1 MLIDGSVTM
10 VSFCLIFALLVF
22 AASIL
27 IPISGYI
34 RKRWKGLAI
43 GCLMQ
48 PVVIV
53 VVCGLVFSGIVAYE
67 VYTVRRQAQS
77 AMVSVKTV
85 EQGPNGTDTLLW
97 YLKADEECLV
107 KSEGRRQRY
116 DVIRLD
122 SVAAGVSV
130 EDRIVVRF
138 DLDNQQVTAT
148 DYDAPVEVV
157 NVNWDKVKAFFGNV
171 SNGKP

>member
-22 AASIL
+22 AASIF

-43 GCLMQ
+43 GCLIQ
-48 PVVIV
+48 PIVFV
-53 VVCGLVFSGIVAYE
+53 VVCCLVFGGIVAYE
-67 VYTVRRQAQS
+67 VLTVQRQTKA
-77 AMVSVKTV
+77 AMVTVQTV
-85 EQGPNGTDTLLW
+85 EQGTEGADTVKW
-97 YLKADEECLV
+97 YLKDDEECLM
-107 KSEGRRQRY
+107 KSEGHRERY

-148 DYDAPVEVV
+148 DYDQPIEVI
-157 NVNWDKVKAFFGNV
+157 NVNWDKVKAYFG
-171 SNGKP
+171 KTCHHD